1 MPYSTQTQPRSAVAS
16 NHVAHAAAG
25 DARNPLTDALA
36 PAPVPRRVELRVH
49 PDVVSDDA
57 ALRRAA
63 AREAKVPEADVAR
76 VAVRR
81 RSIDARRGRVWLQ
94 LVVELWQ
101 RHEVLPV
108 EPRPQPVV
116 LPTLRGEPPVVIVG
130 AGPAG
135 TFCAWALAQRGVR
148 SLVLERGKPV
158 RPRRH
163 DLAALAKRGVLH
175 PESNYCFG
183 EGGAG
188 TFSDGKLYTRAH
200 KRGDV
205 QEVLEAFVGYGASD
219 EILVDARPHIGTNRL
234 PRVVTAMREHLHD
247 AGVEIAFERRVDGL
261 ATEGGRVTGVRAG
274 GETIGARAV
283 VLAVG
288 HSARDVTR
296 WLHDA
301 GVPLTAQPVAVGVRL
316 EHPQALI
323 DGLQY
328 GGLAGHPALGAAA
341 YRLVEQAAG
350 AGAFSFC
357 MCPGGFIVPAATEP
371 GGQVVNGWSPSSRGG
386 RYANSG
392 FVTEVGPAQL
402 AAAGLDPNDV
412 FAGVELQRRLEQ
424 AAYEAGGGAYV
435 APAQRVDDFVNARDS
450 KVLPACSYPR
460 GLRAARLDLL
470 LGGFSE
476 PLREALRRI
485 GKRMPGFVSAE
496 AVAVGVETRTS
507 APVRTERDRDTCE
520 SPGMA
525 GLYPCGE
532 GAGFAGG
539 IMSAALDGIRVAEAV
554 ARSLI
559 SG

>member
-1 MPYSTQTQPRSAVAS
+1 MP
-16 NHVAHAAAG
+16 H
-25 DARNPLTDALA
+25 
-36 PAPVPRRVELRVH
+36 RVELRVH
-49 PDVVSDDA
+49 PDVVLDEG
-57 ALRRAA
+57 ALRHAA
-63 AREAKVPEADVAR
+63 ARQAKVAVGEVAR
-76 VAVRR
+76 VQVRR
-81 RSIDARRGRVWLQ
+81 RAIDARRGRVWLQ
-94 LVVELWQ
+94 LVVELWLREEAQ
-101 RHEVLPV
+101 PPEQP
-108 EPRPQPVV
+108 PQPLA
-116 LPTLRGEPPVVIVG
+116 LPTLHGTPPVVIVG

-135 TFCAWALAQRGVR
+135 MFCAWALAQAGVR
-148 SLVLERGKPV
+148 ALVLERGKPV
-158 RPRRH
+158 RPRRR
-163 DLAALAKRGVLH
+163 DLAALAKHGVLH

-188 TFSDGKLYTRAH
+188 TFSDGKLYTRAD
-200 KRGDV
+200 KRGNV
-205 QEVLEAFVGYGASD
+205 QGVLEAFVGYGAP
-219 EILVDARPHIGTNRL
+219 EAILVDARPHIGTNRL
-234 PRVVTAMREHLHD
+234 PRVVTGMREHLAS

-261 ATEGGRVTGVRAG
+261 VTDGRRVTGVRTQ
-274 GETIGARAV
+274 GEVVPARAV

-288 HSARDVTR
+288 HSARDVTA
-296 WLHDA
+296 WLHAA
-301 GVPLTAQPVAVGVRL
+301 GVPLSAKPFALGVRL

-402 AAAGLDPNDV
+402 AAAGLDPSDV
-412 FAGVELQRRLEQ
+412 LAGVELQRRIEQ
-424 AAYEAGGGAYV
+424 AAFEAGGGAYV
-435 APAQRVDDFVNARDS
+435 APAQRVDDFVAGRES
-450 KVLPACSYPR
+450 TALPRCSYPR
-460 GLRAARLDLL
+460 GLRAARLDAL
-470 LGGFSE
+470 LGGLAE

-485 GKRMPGFVSAE
+485 GARMPGFVSSE
-496 AVAVGVETRTS
+496 AVAVGVESRTS

-539 IMSAALDGIRVAEAV
+539 IMSAALDGIRVAESVVRAIG
-554 ARSLI
+554 R
-559 SG
+559 G

>member
-1 MPYSTQTQPRSAVAS
+1 
-16 NHVAHAAAG
+16 
-25 DARNPLTDALA
+25 
-36 PAPVPRRVELRVH
+36 
-49 PDVVSDDA
+49 
-57 ALRRAA
+57 
-63 AREAKVPEADVAR
+63 VAR
-76 VAVRR
+76 WVVGRQ
-81 RSIDARRGRVWLQ
+81 SIHPRRGRVWLQ
-94 LVVELWQ
+94 LVVELWT
-101 RHEVLPV
+101 RHEA
-108 EPRPQPVV
+108 RPQEQPPQPLA
-116 LPTLRGEPPVVIVG
+116 LPTLHGEPPVVIVG

-135 TFCAWALAQRGVR
+135 MFCAWALARRGVR
-148 SLVLERGKPV
+148 AVVLERGKPV

-163 DLAALAKRGVLH
+163 DLATLAKRGVLH

-188 TFSDGKLYTRAH
+188 TFSDGKLYTRAD

-205 QEVLEAFVGYGASD
+205 QQVLEAFVGYGAP
-219 EILVDARPHIGTNRL
+219 EAILVDARPHIGTNRL
-234 PRVVTAMREHLHD
+234 PRVVTAMREHLAS

-261 ATEGGRVTGVRAG
+261 VTDGRRVTGVRTR
-274 GETIGARAV
+274 GEVVSARAV

-288 HSARDVTR
+288 HSARDVTA
-296 WLHDA
+296 WLHAA
-301 GVPLTAQPVAVGVRL
+301 GVPLSAKPFALGVRL

-402 AAAGLDPNDV
+402 AAAGLDPSDV
-412 FAGVELQRRLEQ
+412 FAGVALQRRIEQ
-424 AAYEAGGGAYV
+424 AAFAAGGGAYV
-435 APAQRVDDFVNARDS
+435 APAQRVDDFVAGRESNA
-450 KVLPACSYPR
+450 LPACSYPR
-460 GLRAARLDLL
+460 GLHAARLDVL
-470 LGGFSE
+470 LGQLAE
-476 PLREALRRI
+476 PLRAALRTI
-485 GKRMPGFVSAE
+485 GTRMPGFVSSE
-496 AVAVGVETRTS
+496 GVAVGVESRTS
-507 APVRTERDRDTCE
+507 SPVRTERERDTCE

-525 GLYPCGE
+525 GLHPCGE

-539 IMSAALDGIRVAEAV
+539 IMSAALDGIRVAESV
-554 ARSLI
+554 ARAL
-559 SG
+559 GHG

>member
-1 MPYSTQTQPRSAVAS
+1 MP
-16 NHVAHAAAG
+16 H
-25 DARNPLTDALA
+25 
-36 PAPVPRRVELRVH
+36 RVELRVH
-49 PDVVSDDA
+49 PDIVGDEA

-63 AREAKVPEADVAR
+63 ARQAKLPEAEVVRA
-76 VAVRR
+76 VVRR
-81 RSIDARRGRVWLQ
+81 RSVDARRGRVHLQ
-94 LVVELWQ
+94 LVVELWC
-101 RHEVLPV
+101 RGEALPL
-108 EPRPQPVV
+108 EPEPQPLA
-116 LPTLRGEPPVVIVG
+116 LPTLAGEPPVVIVG

-135 TFCAWALAQRGVR
+135 MFCAWALAQRGVR

-163 DLAALAKRGVLH
+163 DLAALAKHGVLD

-200 KRGDV
+200 KRGDL
-205 QEVLEAFVGYGASD
+205 QQVLEAFVAYGAPA

-234 PRVVTAMREHLHD
+234 PRVITAMREHLHS
-247 AGVEIAFERRVDGL
+247 AGVELAFGRRVDGL
-261 ATEGGRVTGVRAG
+261 CSSGGRVTGVRAG
-274 GETIGARAV
+274 DEIIHARAV

-288 HSARDVTR
+288 HSARDVTQ
-296 WLHDA
+296 WLHRA
-301 GVPLTAQPVAVGVRL
+301 GVPLVAKPFAVGVRL

-328 GGLAGHPALGAAA
+328 GELAGHHALGAAA

-402 AAAGLDPNDV
+402 AAAGLDPNDT
-412 FAGVELQRRLEQ
+412 FAGVELQRQLEQ
-424 AAYEAGGGAYV
+424 AAFEAGGGAYV
-435 APAQRVDDFVNARDS
+435 APAQRVDDFVAARPS
-450 KVLPACSYPR
+450 SRLPVCSYPR
-460 GLRAARLDLL
+460 GLQAARLDLL
-470 LGGFSE
+470 LGDLAE

-485 GKRMPGFVSAE
+485 GQRMPGFVSSE

-507 APVRTERDRDTCE
+507 APIRTERDRESCE
-520 SPGMA
+520 SPGLA

-539 IMSAALDGIRVAEAV
+539 IMSAALDGIRVAQAI
-554 ARSLI
+554 ARAI
-559 SG
+559 GSGDSRD

>member
-1 MPYSTQTQPRSAVAS
+1 
-16 NHVAHAAAG
+16 
-25 DARNPLTDALA
+25 
-36 PAPVPRRVELRVH
+36 
-49 PDVVSDDA
+49 
-57 ALRRAA
+57 
-63 AREAKVPEADVAR
+63 
-76 VAVRR
+76 VRR

-94 LVVELWQ
+94 LVVELWL
-101 RHEVLPV
+101 RDEPWPGER
-108 EPRPQPVV
+108 EPRPLS
-116 LPTLRGEPPVVIVG
+116 LPALRGAPPVVIVG

-135 TFCAWALAQRGVR
+135 MFCAWALARRGVR
-148 SLVLERGKPV
+148 AVVLERGKPV
-158 RPRRH
+158 RPRRR
-163 DLAALAKRGVLH
+163 DLAALAKRGELD

-205 QEVLEAFVGYGASD
+205 QEVLEAFVAYGAPA

-234 PRVVTAMREHLHD
+234 PRVVTGMREHLES
-247 AGVEIAFERRVDGL
+247 AGVQLAFERRVDGL
-261 ATEGGRVTGVRAG
+261 RTTGRRVTGVVVDG
-274 GETIGARAV
+274 DPIDARAV

-296 WLHDA
+296 WLHAA
-301 GVPLTAQPVAVGVRL
+301 GVPLAAKPFAMGVRL
-316 EHPQALI
+316 EHPQALV
-323 DGLQY
+323 DALQY

-350 AGAFSFC
+350 VGAFSFC

-402 AAAGLDPNDV
+402 VAAGLDPHDT

-424 AAYEAGGGAYV
+424 AAYQAGGGAYV
-435 APAQRVDDFVNARDS
+435 APAQRVDDFVAGRGS
-450 KVLPACSYPR
+450 TELPECSYPR
-460 GLRAARLDLL
+460 GLRPARLDLL
-470 LGGFSE
+470 LGGLAG

-485 GKRMPGFVSAE
+485 GARMPGFVSAD
-496 AVAVGVETRTS
+496 AVAVGVESRTS
-507 APVRTERDRDTCE
+507 APVRTERDRDSCE
-520 SPGMA
+520 SPGMT

-539 IMSAALDGIRVAEAV
+539 IMSAALDGIRVADAV
-554 ARSLI
+554 ARTLR
-559 SG
+559 G

>member
-1 MPYSTQTQPRSAVAS
+1 MP
-16 NHVAHAAAG
+16 H
-25 DARNPLTDALA
+25 
-36 PAPVPRRVELRVH
+36 RVELRVH
-49 PDVVSDDA
+49 PDVVGDEA

-63 AREAKVPEADVAR
+63 ARQARVPEAEVAR
-76 VAVRR
+76 VVVRR
-81 RSIDARRGRVWLQ
+81 RSIDARRGKVHLQ
-94 LVVELWQ
+94 LVVELW
-101 RHEVLPV
+101 RRGEALPS
-108 EPRPQPVV
+108 EPLPQPLA
-116 LPTLRGEPPVVIVG
+116 LPTLHGEPPVVIVG

-135 TFCAWALAQRGVR
+135 MFCAWALAQRGVR
-148 SLVLERGKPV
+148 AVVLERGKPV

-163 DLAALAKRGVLH
+163 DLAALSKHGVLN

-200 KRGDV
+200 KRGDL
-205 QEVLEAFVGYGASD
+205 QQVLEAFVAYGAPP
-219 EILVDARPHIGTNRL
+219 ELLVDARPHIGTNRL
-234 PRVVTAMREHLHD
+234 PRVITAMREHLAS
-247 AGVEIAFERRVDGL
+247 AGVELQFERRVDGL
-261 ATEGGRVTGVRAG
+261 HTEGGRVTGVRVAG
-274 GETIGARAV
+274 EIVDARAV

-296 WLHDA
+296 WLHEA
-301 GVPLTAQPVAVGVRL
+301 RVPLTPKPFAVGVRL

-341 YRLVEQAAG
+341 YRVVEQAAG

-386 RYANSG
+386 RFANSG

-402 AAAGLDPNDV
+402 AAAGLDPGDV

-424 AAYEAGGGAYV
+424 AAFEAGGGGYV
-435 APAQRVDDFVNARDS
+435 APAQRVDDFVAGRGS
-450 KVLPACSYPR
+450 SALPRCSYPR
-460 GLRAARLDLL
+460 GLAAAPLHEL
-470 LGGFSE
+470 LGGLAE

-485 GKRMPGFVSAE
+485 GQRMPGFVSSE
-496 AVAVGVETRTS
+496 GVAVGVETRTS
-507 APVRTERDRDTCE
+507 AAVRTERDRDTCE
-520 SPGMA
+520 SVGMQR
-525 GLYPCGE
+525 LYPCGE

-539 IMSAALDGIRVAEAV
+539 IMSAALDGIRVADSV
-554 ARSLI
+554 ARAL
-559 SG
+559 GGE